1 MTAMTAVIELG
12 RSARER
18 REINLKTPLK
28 SLTVVTSDKQ
38 TLADVQSLEVSNAI
52 LNSTTNKKNHC
63 LTFTKYLPGV
73 RQITIERAND

>member
-52 LNSTTNKKNHC
+52 LNSTKKKKHC